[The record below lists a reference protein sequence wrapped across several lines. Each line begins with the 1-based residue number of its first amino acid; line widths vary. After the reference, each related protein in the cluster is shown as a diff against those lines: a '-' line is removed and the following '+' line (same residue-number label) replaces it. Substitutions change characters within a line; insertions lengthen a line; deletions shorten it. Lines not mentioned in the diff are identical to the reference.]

1 MSFPSS
7 DHFNGKTFFTPG
19 APSLVRWREILRWKF
34 SRHEV
39 ATWPRWI
46 DAPPVVAASPS
57 GTATGAAKAPAVTAT
72 WINHSSFLL
81 QTGGVNL
88 LLDPVYSRHCG
99 PFGLLGPRRVHAPG
113 IAFDALPRIDAVLL
127 SHDHY
132 DHCDLATLRRLARR
146 DAPAAFAPL
155 GHRDLFRRAGFA
167 DARIRELDWW
177 ETAELGGDPE
187 RGGIRV
193 TLTPA
198 QHWSKR
204 LSSPRCRRLWG
215 GFFLETRTP
224 VSAGGPGAGGTENAA
239 ARRVYFAGDSGY
251 HAAIFRDIG
260 ARLGA
265 PDLALLPIGAYEP
278 RWFMSP
284 QHCNPAEAVRMH
296 LEVGAKLSVAMHWG
310 AFQLTDEAR
319 DEPPRALRAAL
330 REAGL
335 PPEVFGVLE
344 PGASVTI

>member
-1 MSFPSS
+1 M
-7 DHFNGKTFFTPG
+7 
-19 APSLVRWREILRWKF
+19 A
-34 SRHEV
+34 
-39 ATWPRWI
+39 
-46 DAPPVVAASPS
+46 
-57 GTATGAAKAPAVTAT
+57 ATGAAKFPAGAAVLAIPAVTAITAT

-81 QTGGVNL
+81 RIGGVNL
-88 LLDPVYSRHCG
+88 LLDPVYSRRCG
-99 PFGLLGPRRVHAPG
+99 PFGLFGPRRVHAPG
-113 IAFDALPRIDAVLL
+113 VAFDALPRIDAVLL

-177 ETAELGGDPE
+177 ETAELESGTETGG
-187 RGGIRV
+187 GGGRVRV

-204 LSSPRCRRLWG
+204 LGSPRCRRLWG
-215 GFFLETRTP
+215 GFFLETKTP
-224 VSAGGPGAGGTENAA
+224 ARAVATGLGPGAGGAQDAA

-265 PDLALLPIGAYEP
+265 PDLALLPVGAYEP

-284 QHCNPAEAVRMH
+284 QHCDPAEAVRMH
-296 LEVGAKLSVAMHWG
+296 LELGARLSVAMHWG

-319 DEPPRALRAAL
+319 DEPPRALLAAL
-330 REAGL
+330 RAAGL
-335 PPEVFGVLE
+335 PPEGFRVLE
-344 PGASVTI
+344 PGAAVTV